1 MGSKIYKFQKR
12 IILTPFL
19 FLYKI
24 GHIYT
29 LLKFINFILI
39 NFINRI
45 FKIFFILMKN
55 IYNINNLSITIFYP
69 IFYYSVNIFQIID

>member
-12 IILTPFL
+12 IILALIL

-24 GHIYT
+24 GLIYT

-45 FKIFFILMKN
+45 FKIFFIPIKN
-55 IYNINNLSITIFYP
+55 IYNINNLSITIFNP
-69 IFYYSVNIFQIID
+69 IFYYSVDIF

>member
-12 IILTPFL
+12 IILAPFL
-19 FLYKI
+19 FLYKVKF
-24 GHIYT
+24 IYT

-45 FKIFFILMKN
+45 FKIFFILIKN

-69 IFYYSVNIFQIID
+69 TFYYSVDIFQIID

>member
-12 IILTPFL
+12 IIYAPLL

-24 GHIYT
+24 RLIYT
-29 LLKFINFILI
+29 TLKFINFILI

-45 FKIFFILMKN
+45 FKIFFIPIKN
-55 IYNINNLSITIFYP
+55 IYNINNLSITITNP
-69 IFYYSVNIFQIID
+69 IFYYSVDIF

>member
-12 IILTPFL
+12 IILALFL
-19 FLYKI
+19 FLYKT
-24 GHIYT
+24 GSIYT

-45 FKIFFILMKN
+45 FKIFFILIKN
-55 IYNINNLSITIFYP
+55 IYNIDNLSLTIVNP
-69 IFYYSVNIFQIID
+69 IFYYSVDIF